1 MMVKKGLKV
10 SRCIANSTDNGRMMS
25 KFKYFTPLKFMNGFV
40 FLEKKGGLMQH
51 QRVVVVVFPQAPFR
65 ATNVPGQASAG
76 IIQLRNCT
84 MAS

>member
-51 QRVVVVVFPQAPFR
+51 QRVMSEE
-65 ATNVPGQASAG
+65 SANKNTQQFSWPIG
-76 IIQLRNCT
+76 LKIWDFLGNCT
-84 MAS
+84 